1 MNVVSLAGVSQLQN
15 MSAIPSGD
23 ALLLSTAL
31 TSWKEIATY
40 LGKSVRTVQRWEA
53 SLGLPVRRPNANDR
67 NIVIAIPAELDEWIL
82 NRLKPRKATPQHHH
96 CADQLERM
104 HKLVHVMV
112 QETQRTVERTAE
124 LLKKFDRTGRRISA
138 IDMRPQEDSN
148 VSQRNRTIQ
157 NVN

>member
-1 MNVVSLAGVSQLQN
+1 LVSN
-15 MSAIPSGD
+15 
-23 ALLLSTAL
+23 TL

-67 NIVIAIPAELDEWIL
+67 NIVVALPAELDLWIKK
-82 NRLKPRKATPQHHH
+82 RLQPRRIAPQQH
-96 CADQLERM
+96 CSHQLERM

-112 QETQRTVERTAE
+112 QETQRTVEKTAE
-124 LLKKFDRTGRRISA
+124 LVRKFDRTGRRLA
-138 IDMRPQEDSN
+138 PIDIRPQEETN
-148 VSQRNRTIQ
+148 VSQRNRIVQ

>member
-1 MNVVSLAGVSQLQN
+1 VVSN
-15 MSAIPSGD
+15 
-23 ALLLSTAL
+23 TL

-67 NIVIAIPAELDEWIL
+67 NIVVAIPAELDEWIKK
-82 NRLKPRKATPQHHH
+82 RLQPRKVASQLH
-96 CADQLERM
+96 CAGQLERM

-112 QETQRTVERTAE
+112 QETQRTVEKTAE
-124 LLKKFDRTGRRISA
+124 LVRKFDRNGKRRLIA
-138 IDMRPQEDSN
+138 VEVHEDS
-148 VSQRNRTIQ
+148 QRQ

>member
-1 MNVVSLAGVSQLQN
+1 LVS
-15 MSAIPSGD
+15 D
-23 ALLLSTAL
+23 TL

-67 NIVIAIPAELDEWIL
+67 NIVVAIPAELNEWIKK
-82 NRLKPRKATPQHHH
+82 RLQPRKLTPQQH
-96 CADQLERM
+96 CASELERM

-112 QETQRTVERTAE
+112 QETRRTVEKTAE
-124 LLKKFDRTGRRISA
+124 LVRNFDRNGRRRLVAVKI
-138 IDMRPQEDSN
+138 QEDS
-148 VSQRNRTIQ
+148 TLQ

>member
-1 MNVVSLAGVSQLQN
+1 LVSN
-15 MSAIPSGD
+15 
-23 ALLLSTAL
+23 TL

-67 NIVIAIPAELDEWIL
+67 NIVVAIPSELDGWIKK
-82 NRLKPRKATPQHHH
+82 RLQPRKVASPQH

-112 QETQRTVERTAE
+112 QQTQLTVEKTAE
-124 LLKKFDRTGRRISA
+124 LVRNFDRNGRRRLISVELH
-138 IDMRPQEDSN
+138 EDSN
-148 VSQRNRTIQ
+148 LQ

>member
-1 MNVVSLAGVSQLQN
+1 LFSN
-15 MSAIPSGD
+15 
-23 ALLLSTAL
+23 AL

-67 NIVIAIPAELDEWIL
+67 NIVVAMPTELDQWLL
-82 NRLKPRKATPQHHH
+82 NRLRPRKTNPHQH
-96 CADQLERM
+96 CSDQLERM

-112 QETQRTVERTAE
+112 QETQRTVEKAAE
-124 LLKKFDRTGRRISA
+124 LVKRFDRTGRRFGPIDLRSTGETTISPEP
-138 IDMRPQEDSN
+138 RS
-148 VSQRNRTIQ
+148 R